1 MADLTARFKIIDDM
15 SAKLDAIG
23 KCGDQMI
30 DVFEQAASA
39 ADSVFSGI
47 SSGTNGAVTSIDGV
61 AASIVDAVDQTNNWR
76 DALGD

>member
-30 DVFEQAASA
+30 DVFE
-39 ADSVFSGI
+39 
-47 SSGTNGAVTSIDGV
+47 
-61 AASIVDAVDQTNNWR
+61 
-76 DALGD
+76 